1 MNLQSEQPQDREV
14 GEELV
19 AEYLRG
25 HPDFFANYPDL
36 LKDLELTHESGGAVS
51 LIERQ
56 VRALREETAGYKR
69 QLDRLIQVA
78 RENEALNSRLH
89 HLMLTLTEAAT
100 FDEVVDALEDQFHDD
115 FQAEAM
121 ELKLFSA
128 AEADRESN
136 PDLDGFGKFLDNA
149 IPQCGHLPHSKLEYL
164 FGTQAEQIQSTAL
177 IPIKGQGLL
186 GLLAFGSYSRHRF
199 NPEMG
204 TEYLTRLGEIVSK
217 TLEVVSEPG
226 F

>member
-1 MNLQSEQPQDREV
+1 MNLQSEQPQDIEIRE
-14 GEELV
+14 EMV
-19 AEYLRG
+19 AEYLRD
-25 HPDFFANYPDL
+25 HPGFFINYPDL
-36 LKDLELTHESGGAVS
+36 LKDLELPHDSGDAVS

-56 VRALREETAGYKR
+56 VRALREETTGYKR
-69 QLDRLIQVA
+69 QLDRLVLVA
-78 RENEALNSRLH
+78 RENEALNTRLH
-89 HLMLTLTEAAT
+89 HLTLSLTEAAT

-128 AEADRESN
+128 AEADRDSN
-136 PDLDGFGKFLDNA
+136 PDLDGFGQFLDNA
-149 IPQCGHLPHSKLEYL
+149 IPQCGHLPQSKLEYL
-164 FGTQAEQIQSTAL
+164 FGAQAEQIRSTAL

-186 GLLAFGSYSRHRF
+186 GLLAFGSYNQHRF

-226 F
+226 L